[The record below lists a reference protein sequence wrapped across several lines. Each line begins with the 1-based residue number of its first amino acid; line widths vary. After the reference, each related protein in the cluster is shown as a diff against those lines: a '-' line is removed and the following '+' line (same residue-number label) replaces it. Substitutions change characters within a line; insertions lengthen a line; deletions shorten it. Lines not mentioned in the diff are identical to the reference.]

1 MEKQQVEILITNKT
15 GLHARPASLFVQ
27 EANRFESQIEVSYN
41 GKKVNAKSLLS
52 ILGLGA
58 HQNSKIVIEVEGED
72 ANEAIIALKK
82 MFEEELPRM
91 DGEK

>member
-58 HQNSKIVIEVEGED
+58 HQNSNIVIEVEGED
-72 ANEAIIALKK
+72 AKEAIIALKK